1 MKAPLLAQIKEHD
14 LSKTAI
20 FTGAGVDP
28 DGLASGLGMS
38 MIVELLGG
46 KATTFHRGTFN
57 RPQNKTVRQILG
69 LQIKPVSE
77 FADDDD
83 WTCVISVDGPAG
95 VCPATPDYVV
105 DHHEQSGDA
114 KVGSDIRLQ
123 GSASSIIWE
132 YAVEAG
138 IDFTT
143 EDGAKLAAAIAIG
156 IITDTR
162 VGGEESCSDLDY
174 DALAFCLR
182 HKDAK
187 AYQDMLNYPLPA
199 YYHDYYAIGWGKRD
213 GSVGKVIERDVF
225 VSGLGNIPAARSGVI
240 SDLAEK
246 FAQTSGCTTA
256 LVFAFVEGKLMV
268 SCRSSNMS
276 LNVNE
281 FIKELCGPDAGGGK
295 RGAGAATIDLP
306 VELPT
311 LLTGLPD
318 NLNGTLYQSIGDAL
332 VHKAMQLAGD
342 GVREDEEEGV
352 S

>member
-1 MKAPLLAQIKEHD
+1 MKAPLLEAIKKHD
-14 LSKTAI
+14 LGKTAI

-28 DGLASGLGMS
+28 DGLACGLGMS

-46 KATTFHRGTFN
+46 KATIFHQGTFN

-69 LQIKPVSE
+69 LQIHPVSE
-77 FADDDD
+77 MSDEG
-83 WTCVISVDGPAG
+83 WTCLISVDGPTG
-95 VCPATPDYVV
+95 VCPETPDFII
-105 DHHEQSGDA
+105 DHHEQDG
-114 KVGSDIRLQ
+114 KPNIGSDVRLQ
-123 GSASSIIWE
+123 GSASSIVWE

-143 EDGAKLAAAIAIG
+143 EEGSKLASAFAIG

-182 HKDAK
+182 HKDVK

-199 YYHDYYAIGWGKRD
+199 YYHDYYALGWSK
-213 GSVGKVIERDVF
+213 KVIERDVF
-225 VSGLGNIPAARSGVI
+225 VTGLGNIPVARSGVI

-256 LVFAFVEGKLMV
+256 LVFAFVDGKLMA

-281 FIKELCGPDAGGGK
+281 FIKELCGSGGGK
-295 RGAGAATIDLP
+295 RGAGAATVDLP
-306 VELPT
+306 AELPA
-311 LLTGLPD
+311 LLTGLPET
-318 NLNGTLYQSIGDAL
+318 LNSTLYQSIGDAL

-342 GVREDEEEGV
+342 GVREDKVEGV